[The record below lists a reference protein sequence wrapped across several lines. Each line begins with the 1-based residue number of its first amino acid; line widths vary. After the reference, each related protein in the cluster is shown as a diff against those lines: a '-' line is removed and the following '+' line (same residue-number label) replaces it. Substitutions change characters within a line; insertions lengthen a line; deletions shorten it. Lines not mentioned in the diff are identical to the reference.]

1 MKIQKIISR
10 LILVLLLGFLC
21 TCNSNTQQS
30 NRAAY
35 SFVGIGDDP
44 DRYDGEEV
52 YVCTGGSSKKYHS
65 SADCKGLR
73 SCGGN
78 IEKVYLEFAEEKG
91 RTPCKMCYK

>member
-1 MKIQKIISR
+1 MKSKFVFIKI
-10 LILVLLLGFLC
+10 LLFFTVLSC
-21 TCNSNTQQS
+21 DSNHQQS
-30 NRAAY
+30 NSVSY
-35 SFVGIGDDP
+35 SFVGVGDDP

-65 SADCKGLR
+65 SAYCKGLR

>member
-1 MKIQKIISR
+1 MKSKFVFIA
-10 LILVLLLGFLC
+10 ILLFFTVFS
-21 TCNSNTQQS
+21 CNSKTQQS
-30 NRAAY
+30 NHSTY

-52 YVCTGGSSKKYHS
+52 YVCTGGSSRKYHRLS
-65 SADCKGLR
+65 NCKGLR

>member
-1 MKIQKIISR
+1 MKIILKIA
-10 LILVLLLGFLC
+10 LIICVLDVVS
-21 TCNSNTQQS
+21 CND
-30 NRAAY
+30 NRRQLNHTTY

-65 SADCKGLR
+65 SAYCKGLR